1 MFSYYFWLGWRNL
14 KRNPALTILMVITL
28 AIGVAA
34 SVSTLTILHVMSG
47 DPIPRK
53 SDKLFSVILDNNPAQ
68 GYTPGELSTDHQ
80 MTYRDLK
87 NLLAS
92 QQGERRMGL
101 YAIDGIIEPARSD
114 LAVTNANGLAASR
127 DIFRMLDIPFLYGQA
142 WRESEDAQGRDVVVL
157 SKKTAEK
164 LFAAVNPVG
173 QYLKMWGREYQI
185 VGVFDTWSIKPR
197 FYHYNGR
204 TSAFAT
210 DEEFIVP
217 LSSAIR
223 HETPHSGSM
232 SCSAKRDPGWQAL
245 LDSECTWLSFWFEMK
260 NPAERQSLQSYID
273 HYVSEQAK
281 LGRFPRHAPNRLF
294 NVREWLLEMHVV
306 GNDNKLS
313 AWLAGGF
320 LLLCLVN
327 TIGLLLAKFSVRSA
341 EVGVRRALG
350 ASRKEIFTQFLIET
364 SVIGLVGAVLGI
376 VLSFGALMLIAMQS
390 RYLKEVAHMDWVMLL
405 TAVLMS
411 IGAAILAGML
421 PTWRACQITPAIQ
434 LKSQ

>member
-14 KRNPALTILMVITL
+14 KRNPALTALMVITL

-34 SVSTLTILHVMSG
+34 SVSTLTILHMMSG
-47 DPIPRK
+47 DPIPQK
-53 SDKLFSVILDNNPAQ
+53 SARLFSVILDNNSAE
-68 GYTPGELSTDHQ
+68 GYTPGELSRDHQ
-80 MTYRDLK
+80 MTYMDVK
-87 NLLAS
+87 NLLSS

-101 YAIDGIIEPARSD
+101 YGVEGIIEPGRPD
-114 LAVTNANGLAASR
+114 LGVINADGLAASR
-127 DIFRMLDIPFLYGQA
+127 DIFGMLDIPFLYGQA
-142 WRESEDAQGRDVVVL
+142 WRESDDVQGRDVVVL

-164 LFAAVNPVG
+164 LFSTTNPVG

-185 VGVFDTWSIKPR
+185 VGVFNQWSVKPR

-204 TSAFAT
+204 SSAFAT

-217 LSSAIR
+217 LNSAIR

-232 SCSAKRDPGWQAL
+232 SCRNKRDPGWQAL
-245 LDSECTWLSFWFEMK
+245 LDSECTWFSFWFEMK
-260 NPAERQSLQSYID
+260 SPGDRQALQSFID
-273 HYVSEQAK
+273 SYVSEQAK

-294 NVREWLLEMHVV
+294 NVREWLIEMHVI
-306 GNDNKLS
+306 GDDNKLS

-327 TIGLLLAKFSVRSA
+327 TIGLLLAKFSARSA

-350 ASRKEIFTQFLIET
+350 ASRKEIFVQFLIET
-364 SVIGLVGAVLGI
+364 SVIGIVGAILGI
-376 VLSFGALMLIAMQS
+376 ALSFGALMLISMQS
-390 RYLKEVAHMDWVMLL
+390 RYLKEVAHMDWLMLL
-405 TAVLMS
+405 TAIMMS
-411 IGAAILAGML
+411 IGAAIFAGML